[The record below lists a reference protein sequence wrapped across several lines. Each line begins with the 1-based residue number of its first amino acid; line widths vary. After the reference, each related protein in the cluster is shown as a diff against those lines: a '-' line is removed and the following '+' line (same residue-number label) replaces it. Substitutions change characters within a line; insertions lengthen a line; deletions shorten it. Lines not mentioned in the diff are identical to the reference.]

1 MKILHTL
8 LPTLWLVALM
18 GCAQELPVPE
28 EPPKPEIEEIE
39 ELDEWLRALPGVR
52 SVKELQTQDYQEY
65 YLIQFEQLLDPLN
78 PAAGT
83 FLQRVFLSHQD
94 FDNPVVFET
103 EGYNAQASL
112 TKSTQTEL
120 TKRYKANRVEVEH
133 RYSGLSLPTSYNW
146 NYLNTTNAA
155 ADLHAV
161 RVALGTAYTGSWIA
175 TGVSKGGTNAM
186 NYTRLYPEDLT
197 ATVAY
202 VGPICNSLQDT
213 RFVDH
218 ILNVATPEMR
228 QKVEDFQ
235 RELLIRRN
243 TIQPEFYADPAEPTE
258 AKEFMTNDQAYESY
272 VVDFVQGVW
281 QFGWPVDK
289 IPAVDATDQE
299 IIDYLILYKVFSS
312 DEPSPMP
319 RVTDRSRTFIGTY
332 LRKRLQERASRAS
345 GEPDT
350 SNTHY
355 YVQSQKELGY
365 YAFHTGPFEDL
376 IPDHASWSE
385 NTLARFTVPADAAD
399 IQFSDKLYRQ
409 MTQWLQNDDPQLIC
423 VYGEYDPWTAAA
435 PDRAYFSGKANMAI
449 FVEQGGSHSAE
460 IERLNATDKEQAWSK
475 LDSWVNQ

>member
-1 MKILHTL
+1 MMKILHTL
-8 LPTLWLVALM
+8 LPALWLVALM
-18 GCAQELPVPE
+18 GCTQELPVPE
-28 EPPKPEIEEIE
+28 EPPTPELDQ
-39 ELDEWLRALPGVR
+39 LDEWLTTIPGVH

-83 FLQRVFLSHQD
+83 FLQRVFLSHQS
-94 FDNPVVFET
+94 FDSPVIFET

-112 TKSTQTEL
+112 TTSTQTEL
-120 TKRYKANRVEVEH
+120 TKRYKANRIEVEH

-146 NYLNTTNAA
+146 NYLNSANAA

-175 TGVSKGGTNAM
+175 TGVSKGGTNTM
-186 NYTRLYPEDLT
+186 SYMMYYPKDLT
-197 ATVAY
+197 AAVAY

-218 ILNVATPEMR
+218 MLNVATPKMR
-228 QKVEDFQ
+228 EKIVAFQ

-243 TIQPEFYADPAEPTE
+243 TIQPIFYKTPAEPTG
-258 AKEFMTNDQAYESY
+258 AKEYMTNDQLYENI
-272 VVDFVQGVW
+272 VVDFPQGVW
-281 QFGWPVDK
+281 QEGRSVDE
-289 IPAVDATDQE
+289 IPAIDATDQE
-299 IIDYLILYKVFSS
+299 IIDYLILHKVFDS

-332 LRKRLQERASRAS
+332 LRQRLQERSSRAN

-355 YVQSQKELGY
+355 YVQARSELGY
-365 YAFHTGPFEDL
+365 YAYTTKPLEDL

-385 NTLARFTVPADAAD
+385 NTMARFTVPADAAD
-399 IQFSDKLYRQ
+399 IQFSDKLYRN
-409 MTQWLQNDDPQLIC
+409 MTQWLQNNDPRLIC
-423 VYGEYDPWTAAA
+423 VYGEYDPWIAAA

-449 FVEQGGSHSAE
+449 FVEQGGSHSAA
-460 IERLNATDKEQAWSK
+460 IERLSATDKQQAWSK